1 MSHEGRIDSLK
12 SRHAAIDSQIASEGA
27 RPRPDEVALHKLKIE
42 KLHVKEELE
51 KLRNGTHAA

>member
-12 SRHAAIDSQIASEGA
+12 SRHAAIDAQVEAEKI
-27 RPRPDEVALHKLKIE
+27 RPKPDETLLHKLKIE

-51 KLRNGTHAA
+51 KLRNGTQAA